1 MSLQQIQIH
10 ASPKQLSKLRNGH
23 AVNVKRP
30 MDGAGFSL
38 LVDPAKYN
46 LMSRTFEGGKG
57 LRISL
62 APNEIQASSQI
73 QGSGIKATRKPKTE
87 ITKVAQEYLSH
98 PEKFVGVR
106 NNVGGPHATLTPTSI
121 FGAIEQVK
129 LLDELNERLGT
140 KYGATT
146 KASIANALAG
156 VSQASADTTMIDASK
171 DAQLMGQ
178 GLYLGRG
185 GRGRHPS
192 MEGGSIGRGAG
203 MIHANPQALQSQ
215 PYSSNF
221 QFSKTLPVSYQ
232 RFSQGQGLGAGLYI

>member
-23 AVNVKRP
+23 VVTVKRP
-30 MDGAGFSL
+30 MAGEGFSL
-38 LVDPAKYN
+38 LVDPAKYQ

-62 APNEIQASSQI
+62 APNEIQ
-73 QGSGIKATRKPKTE
+73 GSGLKATRKPKTSVA
-87 ITKVAQEYLSH
+87 KVAQEYLSH
-98 PEKFVGVR
+98 PEQFVGVR
-106 NNVGGPHATLTPTSI
+106 NNVGGPHASLTPTSI
-121 FGAIEQVK
+121 FGAIENVK

-156 VSQASADTTMIDASK
+156 KSQASTDATMINAQR

-192 MEGGSIGRGAG
+192 MEGGSVGLNAG
-203 MIHANPQALQSQ
+203 FVHSQPQALMSQ
-215 PYSSNF
+215 PYSSNY
-221 QFSKTLPVSYQ
+221 QFSKTLPVAYQ
-232 RFSQGQGLGAGLYI
+232 RFSQGQGMGGGLYI